1 MVADFFGTS
10 SLPQDRV
17 GFFSSRVGQHSQV
30 LACRVQ
36 AGRPHACPPNCEFG
50 SVRRRARHSAPGRQG
65 GRLSPRRAVCT
76 VLADLRGGRR
86 SRYRHDN
93 HHGAASSDHEGTALL
108 LRVLWAVALLPAAG
122 LSRAGELRIAELF
135 WAALSLP
142 VSRRWHNG
150 AAEAAVSCA
159 GRQSVPR
166 DRAMSGT
173 SPRHLLDNLGRGSS
187 VNRKGVTF

>member
-10 SLPQDRV
+10 PLPQDRV
-17 GFFSSRVGQHSQV
+17 GFFSSRVGQDSQV

-50 SVRRRARHSAPGRQG
+50 SVRRRARHSAAPGRQG

-93 HHGAASSDHEGTALL
+93 HHGAASSDHEGAPLL

-122 LSRAGELRIAELF
+122 LSRAVELRIAELF
-135 WAALSLP
+135 WATLSLP
-142 VSRRWHNG
+142 VSRCWHNE
-150 AAEAAVSCA
+150 AAESAGSCA

-166 DRAMSGT
+166 DRAMSRT
-173 SPRHLLDNLGRGSS
+173 
-187 VNRKGVTF
+187 VTPAPP